1 MFIFGCEWLIVCAK
15 KFGFKVRVSFKVTDS
30 ILVLGLMLDLGIIV
44 AVAYRPPGCKDVV
57 DFLRLPIVG
66 CIS

>member
-57 DFLRLPIVG
+57 DFLCLPIVG